1 VQKGE
6 VVACLSISADG
17 YAALA
22 LHPGVR
28 PLYWPA
34 MTSLGIRDLEASFPA
49 PPDLTSLGA
58 LGESFARPAPLTD
71 VRLDL
76 SLEQSLF
83 QRRGVVAAIGPHL
96 IRVDASRSERI
107 DEREEMTPLALVTC
121 GEPDRKR

>member
-1 VQKGE
+1 MQKGE

-76 SLEQSLF
+76 AGDQSLL
-83 QRRGVVAAIGPHL
+83 QSGGVVAAVGPHL
-96 IRVDASRSERI
+96 GRVDTAGGKRIEKWQEMAS
-107 DEREEMTPLALVTC
+107 LVLVT
-121 GEPDRKR
+121 